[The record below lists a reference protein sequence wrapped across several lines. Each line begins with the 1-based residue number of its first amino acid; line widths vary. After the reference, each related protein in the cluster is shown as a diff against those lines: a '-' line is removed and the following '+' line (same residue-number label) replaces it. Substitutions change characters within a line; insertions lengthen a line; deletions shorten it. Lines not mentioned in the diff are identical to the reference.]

1 MLIYFNHF
9 TPVTQEDYYEKCLDN
24 LPPFP
29 LLIITQIQW
38 SIKRTGMFR
47 RSIPVSYNIGRG
59 LMKKAKYNVVVAGAT
74 GAVGNEMVSIL
85 EERNFPVDRL
95 KLLASTR
102 GAGSKIEFKGKE
114 YTVEVMDENS
124 FAGMD
129 IGLFSP
135 GGSVSQK
142 FAPIAG
148 KAGCVVIDNT
158 SAFRMDPEVPLV
170 VPEVN
175 AHAIA
180 NYHKKNIIANPNC
193 STIQMV
199 VVLKP
204 IHDVARIKRVVVS
217 TYQSV
222 SGTGRRAIK
231 ELESQVLAIYNQQ
244 EIKKE
249 VYPHQI
255 AFNCL
260 PHIDVFLE
268 NGYTK
273 EEMKMVNE
281 TKKIMEDDSIRVTA
295 TTVRVPVFYGHS
307 ESVNIE
313 TEKKITAQEVR
324 EILAKAPGVVVVD
337 DPAKAEY
344 PLAIHAAGKDET
356 FVGRIREDESI
367 PNGINMWI
375 VADNIRKGAALNAV
389 QIAEILIQKYL

>member
-1 MLIYFNHF
+1 
-9 TPVTQEDYYEKCLDN
+9 
-24 LPPFP
+24 
-29 LLIITQIQW
+29 
-38 SIKRTGMFR
+38 
-47 RSIPVSYNIGRG
+47 
-59 LMKKAKYNVVVAGAT
+59 MKKEKYNVAVAGAT
-74 GAVGNEMVSIL
+74 GAVGTEMVSIL
-85 EERNFPVDRL
+85 EERNFPVANL

-102 GAGSKIEFKGKE
+102 SAGTKMKFKGKE
-114 YTVEVMDENS
+114 YVVEVLNDNS
-124 FAGMD
+124 FSGVD

-135 GGSVSQK
+135 GGSVSEK
-142 FAPIAG
+142 FAPVAG

-158 SAFRMDPEVPLV
+158 SAFRMDPQVPLV

-180 NYHKKNIIANPNC
+180 QYSKKNIISNPNC

-199 VVLKP
+199 VALKP
-204 IHDVARIKRVVVS
+204 IHDAVRIKRVVVS
-217 TYQSV
+217 TYQAV

-231 ELESQVLAIYNQQ
+231 ELESQVRAIYNNQ
-244 EIKKE
+244 EVEKS

-260 PHIDVFLE
+260 PHIDVFFD

-273 EEMKMVNE
+273 EEIKMVNE
-281 TKKIMEDDSIRVTA
+281 TKKIMEDNSIQVTA

-313 TEKKITAQEVR
+313 TEKKITPDEVR
-324 EILAKAPGVVVVD
+324 KILAKAPGVVVVD
-337 DPAKAEY
+337 NPKKFEY
-344 PLAIHAAGKDET
+344 PLAIDAAGKDET

-375 VADNIRKGAALNAV
+375 VSDNIRKGAALNAV
-389 QIAEILIQKYL
+389 QIAEILIQEYL